1 MTTATNVTPQ
11 DDSVLDAQIGIL
23 LRVGMLSAAAVILV
37 GGVLYLLHHGRSIP
51 DYRVFHGTPANLRSI
66 GKITNGA
73 IHGNDLSIIQF
84 GILMLVATPVARV
97 IFSVFAFAAER
108 DYLYVTISGIVLLV
122 LLYSLIWQ

>member
-37 GGVLYLLHHGRSIP
+37 GGVLFLLHHGRSIP

-66 GKITNGA
+66 GEITNGA